1 MTVIHKVTDTATD
14 AAPDA
19 TGNGPQQQPV
29 DAAFHTRDHG
39 WNRIREDRVEFSDLR
54 VRRAAEFVDA
64 SGIADELQAM
74 IAKTTGRPRLCTVQ
88 GLLVGMTL
96 CSRRNA
102 NGAVFFNQVA
112 DILHWAIPE
121 DWRRR
126 FKLLE
131 RPDNLDGF
139 EAAYAVVL
147 RLFRAIV
154 AGLDPSPLPKNKRL
168 TVTQAKAHFAGADPH
183 LLQEHRHA
191 LTRISNR
198 ILQASLAAV
207 EQHLATLWDG
217 SVGIDA
223 TPIETFARGVSA
235 KKDFTSTDP
244 DAAYYVREGD
254 HRDPDLTPSKPR
266 PRGRRRTT
274 NKLLWGYDATLA
286 VARNPHHDPQPMP
299 GGCGDPEA
307 LPALT
312 MGFILDKPG
321 HSPDGNGIA
330 VLNDIRH
337 RGHPAGDLAADA
349 AYNNSVAEDWQIPL
363 RRLGYRPTYDYRID
377 QLGKIDSIHGANL
390 VEGTWYCGSMPDNL
404 VNATMDLRRNLDDP
418 KAIDQE
424 TWRTRIEA
432 RARYALAPKGK
443 PNDNGRQRY
452 MCPATAGRV
461 QCPLKDSSLGT
472 DTRLPLVDPIPS
484 PVGPPKICEQT
495 SISIAIGD
503 GAKHWQPRAYG
514 SPEWQKVYGRLR
526 NTVEGM
532 NGYAKADAHEGIE
545 HGGNRRIRGIAAQTL
560 LLAFQLAH
568 VNERKI
574 NAWLA
579 ALPGP
584 DGRPHRRARYK
595 TPKPLG
601 TWTPTGHTN
610 PPAA

>member
-1 MTVIHKVTDTATD
+1 MS
-14 AAPDA
+14 DA
-19 TGNGPQQQPV
+19 TLRATGGGTQQPGGFTHP
-29 DAAFHTRDHG
+29 AKGHG
-39 WNRIREDRVEFSDLR
+39 WHRIREGRVEFSDLR

-139 EAAYAVVL
+139 EAAYAVIL
-147 RLFRAIV
+147 RLFRTIV
-154 AGLDPSPLPKNKRL
+154 AALDPSSLPKNKHL
-168 TVTQAKAHFAGADPH
+168 TVEQAKAYFAAADPQ
-183 LLQEHRHA
+183 LLQQHRQT

-198 ILQASLAAV
+198 ILEASLAAV
-207 EQHLATLWDG
+207 EQHLTTLWDG
-217 SVGIDA
+217 SVGVDA
-223 TPIETFARGVSA
+223 TPVETFARGVSA
-235 KKDFTSTDP
+235 KRDYTSTDP

-254 HRDPDLTPSKPR
+254 HRDPDLTPSAPR

-299 GGCGDPEA
+299 NGCGDPEA

-312 MGFILDKPG
+312 VGFMLDKPG
-321 HSPDGNGIA
+321 HSPGANGIA
-330 VLNDIRH
+330 VLDDIRR
-337 RGHPAGDLAADA
+337 RGHPAGELAADA
-349 AYNNSVAEDWQIPL
+349 AYNNSIAADWQIPL
-363 RRLGYRPTYDYRID
+363 RKLGYRPTYDYRVD
-377 QLGKIDSIHGANL
+377 QLGKIDSIHGTIL
-390 VEGTWYCGSMPDNL
+390 VEGTWYCPSMPENL
-404 VNATMDLRRNLDDP
+404 VNATIGHRRHPVDP
-418 KAIDQE
+418 KAIDQQ

-432 RARYALAPKGK
+432 RARFALAPKGK
-443 PNDNGRQRY
+443 PNDNGQQRF
-452 MCPATAGRV
+452 MCPATACRA
-461 QCPLKDSSLGT
+461 QCALKPTGLGAGPH
-472 DTRLPLVDPIPS
+472 LPLVDPIPS
-484 PVGPPKICEQT
+484 PVGPPKICQQT
-495 SISIAIGD
+495 SISVAIED

-514 SPEWQKVYGRLR
+514 SPEWQKIYGRLR

-545 HGGNRRIRGIAAQTL
+545 HGGNRRVRGVAAQSL

-568 VNERKI
+568 ANERKI

-579 ALPGP
+579 TLPGP

-601 TWTPTGHTN
+601 TWTPTGHIT